1 MSSSKRRKV
10 LSFEDAQAISREN
23 SQLRQQFALQCSQL
37 ADAVAKISTLP
48 TSRQQAI
55 RNRLLCSYAHNAYVY
70 SRHRLTLYFTPMP
83 LVEKNDRV
91 VRRSAKGQYTNVSNF
106 RIHLTHYVKGG
117 ESSAMGRTWGELRHR
132 DSSVV

>member
-1 MSSSKRRKV
+1 MSSSKKRKV

-55 RNRLLCSYAHNAYVY
+55 LGGLSSRDLSMFLVAAIGLEYCAMDEAKEDLSGKSNGDVAALVLSLACRNYHILSIIN
-70 SRHRLTLYFTPMP
+70 SMW
-83 LVEKNDRV
+83 
-91 VRRSAKGQYTNVSNF
+91 SARFY
-106 RIHLTHYVKGG
+106 
-117 ESSAMGRTWGELRHR
+117 
-132 DSSVV
+132 